1 MKPGQ
6 QIERLCAWVTLH
18 IFQIKYLANMIRKVS
33 FGNLTGD
40 NNFVDV
46 ILACEDGQWMEGHK
60 FILSGWAGTR

>member
-6 QIERLCAWVTLH
+6 QIERLCVWVTPH
-18 IFQIKYLANMIRKVS
+18 IFQIKYLANMSSKGELWKLDR
-33 FGNLTGD
+33 D